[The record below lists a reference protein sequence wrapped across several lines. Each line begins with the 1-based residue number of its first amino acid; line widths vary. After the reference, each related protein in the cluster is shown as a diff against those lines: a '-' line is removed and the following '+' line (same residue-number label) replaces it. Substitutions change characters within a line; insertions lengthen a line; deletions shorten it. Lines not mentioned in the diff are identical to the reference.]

1 MFSQVPEAL
10 FQSFTRVVNRLAIFL
25 PGVLALIVAVL
36 LLSLI
41 GAGLAWGVRRLLQR
55 MRFDER
61 VGQRNSAGVSDWSPD
76 HSPTLLISRVVFWS
90 FFVLGLVVGVSAYDA
105 AYGTR
110 DLTPFLLPYVA
121 RSIGAIIIFIV
132 GSLLARYIS
141 RSVLIAGV
149 NARLQYARALS
160 LGVKWLVLVFTGAM
174 VLDHM
179 NVGGVVVE
187 LGFGILFG
195 GMVLTLALAIGLGS
209 RDIVARSIER
219 NAADRIS
226 PVEMPSTR
234 PPQSAAAEPARSLRH
249 F

>member
-25 PGVLALIVAVL
+25 PGLLALIVAVL
-36 LLSLI
+36 LLSAI
-41 GAGLAWGVRRLLQR
+41 GAGIAWAVRRLLVR

-61 VGQRNSAGVSDWSPD
+61 VGERNSAGVSDWSPG
-76 HSPTLLISRVVFWS
+76 HSPTLLISRVIVWS
-90 FFVLGLVVGVSAYDA
+90 FFILGLIVGVSAYDA
-105 AYGTR
+105 AYGTH
-110 DLTPFLLPYVA
+110 DLAPFLLPYVA
-121 RSIGAIIIFIV
+121 HSVGAVMIFIV
-132 GSLLARYIS
+132 GSLVARYVS

-174 VLDHM
+174 VLDHL

-195 GMVLTLALAIGLGS
+195 GMVLTLALAVGLGS

-219 NAADRIS
+219 NAPDRIA
-226 PVEMPSTR
+226 PVEMPSNR
-234 PPQSAAAEPARSLRH
+234 NPQASAEQPRSLRH

>member
-10 FQSFTRVVNRLAIFL
+10 YQSFTRVVNRLAIFL
-25 PGVLALIVAVL
+25 PGIIALVVAVV

-41 GAGLAWGVRRLLQR
+41 GAGLAWAVRRLLTR

-61 VGQRNSAGVSDWSPD
+61 VGQRNSAGVSDWSPG
-76 HSPTLLISRVVFWS
+76 HSPTLLISRIIFWG
-90 FFVLGLVVGVSAYDA
+90 FVVLGFTVGVSAYDA

-110 DLTPFLLPYVA
+110 DLAPFLLPYVA
-121 RSIGAIIIFIV
+121 HSVGAILIFIA
-132 GSLLARYIS
+132 GSLIARYVS

-174 VLDHM
+174 VLDHL

-209 RDIVARSIER
+209 RDIVARSLER
-219 NAADRIS
+219 STSER
-226 PVEMPSTR
+226 PLEMPSTR
-234 PPQSAAAEPARSLRH
+234 PAAGTSEPPRTLRH